1 MPSVNVN
8 PPVSGMLFDDGQ
20 LRQLDQPQSYVV
32 LASLTPVALSATIGF
47 QEQTFTVTGLQAQDI
62 VLVNPPA
69 APATNADLSRARVSA
84 TNTLAL
90 TFFNA
95 TAAGNTPIAG
105 TYRIVVF
112 RN

>member
-8 PPVSGMLFDDGQ
+8 PPASGMLFDDGT
-20 LRQLDQPQSYVV
+20 LRQLDQPQSYIV
-32 LASLTPVALSATIGF
+32 LISLTPAALSASIGY
-47 QEQTFTVTGLQAQDI
+47 QEQTFTVTGLQVQDI

-69 APATNADLSRARVSA
+69 APAANADLTRARVSA
-84 TNTLAL
+84 ANTLAL

-95 TAAGNTPIAG
+95 TAAANVPVAG
-105 TYRIVVF
+105 VYRIVVF